1 MKHPSA
7 TTPLASASPAPE
19 FRHAASIG
27 NLHLLSG
34 AVCAALIFCWLAT
47 IVRSGQIL
55 VIDTPNILQAFHGH
69 RWILEELAQII
80 CASVTVVSVSILAML
95 IYRRMMLPAFFWL
108 CAVGGGALL
117 ESFIKKLIQRP
128 RPVFSDHLIHQ
139 SSFAFPSGHAIH
151 SAAIVLAALLLLG
164 GDARRRKMLC
174 LFGGVFVALVGFSRL
189 YLGAHYPSDILA
201 GWALAGTW
209 VFALGAVFDLPATT
223 ALRNAHK
230 L

>member
-7 TTPLASASPAPE
+7 TTPLASASPASA
-19 FRHAASIG
+19 FRHAGSIG
-27 NLHLLSG
+27 NLRLLTG
-34 AVCAALIFCWLAT
+34 AVCAALIFFWLTAA
-47 IVRSGQIL
+47 VRSGQIL
-55 VIDTPNILQAFHGH
+55 MIDAPKILQAFHGH
-69 RWILEELAQII
+69 RWILEELAQIV
-80 CASVTVVSVSILAML
+80 CASVTAISLSILAML
-95 IYRRMMLPAFFWL
+95 LYRRMMVPAMFWL
-108 CAVGGGALL
+108 LAVGGGALL

-128 RPVFSDHLIHQ
+128 RPVFPDHLIHQ

-151 SAAIVLAALLLLG
+151 SAAIVLAALLLLE

-174 LFGGVFVALVGFSRL
+174 LFGGVFVTLVGFSRL

-209 VFALGAVFDLPATT
+209 VFTLGAVFDLLAAT

-230 L
+230 P